1 MERAR
6 RRPRRLIYAEGEDER
21 VLRAAQIVLDDKL
34 ALPTLIGRRAV
45 VETRIEKLGLR
56 LKIGD
61 NVELIDP
68 EKDDR
73 YHEYWTGYLALM
85 KRKGVAP
92 DDARRSEERR
102 VGKECVSTCRS
113 RWSRYH

>member
-6 RRPRRLIYAEGEDER
+6 RRPMRLIYAEGEDER

-68 EKDDR
+68 ETDDR
-73 YHEYWTGYLALM
+73 YHEYWTGYHALM

-92 DDARRSEERR
+92 RPEERR
-102 VGKECVSTCRS
+102 VGKECVSAGRT
-113 RWSRYH
+113 RWAPKH

>member
-6 RRPRRLIYAEGEDER
+6 RRPMRLIYAEGEDER
-21 VLRAAQIVLDDKL
+21 MLRAAQIVLDDKL

-68 EKDDR
+68 EKDER
-73 YHEYWTGYLALM
+73 YHEYWPG
-85 KRKGVAP
+85 
-92 DDARRSEERR
+92 RSEERR
-102 VGKECVSTCRS
+102 GGKACVSKCRS
-113 RWSRYH
+113 RWPPCQSQKKRTNTPPPTDYS